1 MRAQLHIVAVED
13 GVTDAEIIE
22 RHLTNAGL
30 KCVVRQVQTEGDFT
44 SALPRH
50 APEDSRGDQELRLRL
65 EAVGRLAAGIAHEI
79 DALIQHIS
87 GNRTRG

>member
-22 RHLTNAGL
+22 RHLANAGL
-30 KCVVRQVQTEGDFT
+30 KCVVRQVKTERDLM

-50 APEDSRGDQELRLRL
+50 ASEDSGGDEELRRRL
-65 EAVGRLAAGIAHEI
+65 EAVGRLAAGIVHEI
-79 DALIQHIS
+79 DALVQHIS